1 RVRLGR
7 RSAKRRAP
15 ARCRRGLLPRR
26 RVAVDGPGRGARG
39 AARRGAERDADGR
52 LARIRRGRVTAR
64 SRRREARLRRR
75 GTVGCGA
82 REPVGARSRARHDES
97 RAASRRDRDLRRWTG
112 PSELRL
118 SGRAAPRGAGA
129 AAGRGGA
136 DPRAQRVA
144 AAPAARRRSLRAGL
158 RTPSRPGTPARGRGA
173 NACHGDV
180 CCRAPG
186 GAGSAA
192 RGLAGRGA
200 SAVMERI
207 DADVRREL
215 ARFDDLPPAKLQR
228 IVEIWPEAVGPTI
241 AANAWPARLARDD
254 TLHVATSSSVWA
266 FELGQLS
273 EQIAEKLGAD
283 APDRLRFAAGHLPE
297 SSPEPPSGP
306 SPTSLRPAP
315 EDERAAAEVVAGIDD
330 EDLRKKVAKA
340 AALSLARLR
349 SDRCF

>member
-1 RVRLGR
+1 
-7 RSAKRRAP
+7 
-15 ARCRRGLLPRR
+15 
-26 RVAVDGPGRGARG
+26 
-39 AARRGAERDADGR
+39 
-52 LARIRRGRVTAR
+52 
-64 SRRREARLRRR
+64 
-75 GTVGCGA
+75 
-82 REPVGARSRARHDES
+82 
-97 RAASRRDRDLRRWTG
+97 
-112 PSELRL
+112 
-118 SGRAAPRGAGA
+118 
-129 AAGRGGA
+129 
-136 DPRAQRVA
+136 
-144 AAPAARRRSLRAGL
+144 
-158 RTPSRPGTPARGRGA
+158 
-173 NACHGDV
+173 
-180 CCRAPG
+180 
-186 GAGSAA
+186 
-192 RGLAGRGA
+192 
-200 SAVMERI
+200 MERI

-297 SSPEPPSGP
+297 WSPEPPSGP
-306 SPTSLRPAP
+306 SLTSLRPAP